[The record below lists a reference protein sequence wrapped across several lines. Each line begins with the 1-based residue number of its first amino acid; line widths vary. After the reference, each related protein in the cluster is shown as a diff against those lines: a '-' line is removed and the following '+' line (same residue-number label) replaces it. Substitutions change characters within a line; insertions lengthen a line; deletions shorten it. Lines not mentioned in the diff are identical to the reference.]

1 VKAIEEEH
9 EQGAGTGSG
18 PAPAGRVV
26 THEGDVRVRL
36 LASAAEIEPHRGLWD
51 AFGVA
56 NVGADVDWLLTACE
70 TAPEIERPHVLVVEE
85 RDEPVG
91 LAVGFI
97 DVQRR
102 PLELRGHKVF
112 TTTARRLF
120 VAHEGVLGSAADRHA
135 ELVMRAWL
143 QALRAGDADV
153 VVHRLQAGSPLHVA
167 ARAHDAFWQ
176 HSRMEAPL
184 TRWMLRLPEDYEA
197 LMRSRSSDSRRK
209 LRGAD
214 RRRRERFGEDPV
226 IRCYR
231 DPADHATIVHELEQI
246 SLRSAQHAE
255 GLGFASSPYTHAMIR
270 LALEKGWYRV
280 WIMYATG
287 TPIAWCDGELYRG
300 TFFTADG
307 IGTTGYDSSPEYR
320 DLSLG
325 TAVMLGMFEDLCADP
340 EAELLDFAAGPWEYK
355 QRWSTESA
363 DEVQF
368 VLYASRPWPMAISF
382 AREAGSRARPLIAR
396 ARARLSRSG
405 SR

>member
-1 VKAIEEEH
+1 MKAIGEEH
-9 EQGAGTGSG
+9 ERGAGIGG
-18 PAPAGRVV
+18 RPAPAGRIVAR
-26 THEGDVRVRL
+26 EGDVSVRL
-36 LASAAEIEPHRGLWD
+36 LASAAEIEPHRGLWN
-51 AFGVA
+51 ALGVR
-56 NVGADVDWLLTACE
+56 NVAADVDWLLTACE
-70 TAPEIERPHVLVVEE
+70 AAPEIERPHVLVVEE
-85 RDEPVG
+85 DGEPVG
-91 LAVGFI
+91 LAVGLV

-102 PLELRGHKVF
+102 RVGIRGRKLF

-143 QALRAGDADV
+143 EALRAGEADA
-153 VVHRLQAGSPLHVA
+153 VVHRLEAGSPLHDA
-167 ARAHDAFWQ
+167 ARAHDKFWQ
-176 HSRMEAPL
+176 HSRMEVPL

-197 LMRSRSSDSRRK
+197 LMASRSSDSRRK

-231 DPADHATIVHELEQI
+231 DPADHALIVRELEQI
-246 SLRSAQHAE
+246 SERSSQHAD
-255 GLGFASSPYTHAMIR
+255 GLGFASTPYTHAMIR

-307 IGTTGYDSSPEYR
+307 VGTTGYDASPEYR

-325 TAVMLGMFEDLCADP
+325 TAVMLGMFEDLCAEP

-368 VLYASRPWPMAISF
+368 VLYAPRPWPMAISL

-396 ARARLSRSG
+396 ARARLSRTG